1 MGSIR
6 SSKVSYYSFVLLW
19 ASYGDVQQIV
29 VACRSQSSR
38 VDRHGESDFP
48 ASTVCRVYLEMKS
61 RVNGIFR

>member
-29 VACRSQSSR
+29 VAYRSHSSR
-38 VDRHGESDFP
+38 VERHGESDLFP
-48 ASTVCRVYLEMKS
+48 TYS
-61 RVNGIFR
+61 RFVVE